1 MRATR
6 NRFSDPADLPQRHQ
20 DEFSEAP
27 AERNLMGNLRDA
39 ALYSISGVYIR
50 LVRAF
55 VRARRASPSTLAEL
69 SHPRVATQ
77 SAVQVEAALEP

>member
-50 LVRAF
+50 LVRA
-55 VRARRASPSTLAEL
+55 RRASPSTLAEL